1 MFRGASTLSM
11 DSKGRIAIPA
21 KHRDALTKLVI
32 APNPMPDERCLLV
45 YALGEWQVVE
55 DNIVAQPN
63 SPQIRRLKRVFLGE
77 AVEYVVDGQ
86 GRVLLT
92 PELREFAGLDKKIK
106 LVGQGNKLEIWSEAA
121 YQALRNMEESEEDK
135 AAYLET
141 LESLSF

>member
-11 DSKGRIAIPA
+11 DNKGRIAIPA

-45 YALGEWQVVE
+45 YALDEWQVVE

-92 PELREFAGLDKKIK
+92 PELREFAGLDKKVK

-135 AAYLET
+135 AAYVAT

>member
-45 YALGEWQVVE
+45 YALDEWQVVE

-63 SPQIRRLKRVFLGE
+63 SSQIRRLKRVFLGE

>member
-45 YALGEWQVVE
+45 YALDEWQVVE
-55 DNIVAQPN
+55 NNIVAQPN

-92 PELREFAGLDKKIK
+92 PELREFAGLDKKVK

-135 AAYLET
+135 AAYVAT